1 MGNSFE
7 LCNWECD
14 SAMLSSLGEKLSYK
28 WRMKGMQYSGK
39 WPIAEMELWDSEYL
53 DMEVEAYIE
62 IEPTG
67 SGEFQF
73 GLVSGQIDGEVV
85 KDGKDR
91 RFEFTWDGNDENDLA
106 SGSGWL
112 KLKDKNSVD
121 GRVKFHQGDSSSLV
135 AKRISSK

>member
-1 MGNSFE
+1 MEYCG
-7 LCNWECD
+7 
-14 SAMLSSLGEKLSYK
+14 K
-28 WRMKGMQYSGK
+28 WRS
-39 WPIAEMELWDSEYL
+39 AEMELWDSDYL

-62 IEPTG
+62 IEPTV

-91 RFEFTWDGNDENDLA
+91 RFEFTWDGNDECDPA
-106 SGSGWL
+106 SSSGWL

-135 AKRISSK
+135 AKRMK